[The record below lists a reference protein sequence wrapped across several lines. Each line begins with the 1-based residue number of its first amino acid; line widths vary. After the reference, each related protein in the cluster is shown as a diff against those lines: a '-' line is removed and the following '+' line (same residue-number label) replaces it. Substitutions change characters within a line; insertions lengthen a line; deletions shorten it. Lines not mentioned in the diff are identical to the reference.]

1 MNKNHTVA
9 GRTKSST
16 GTLARGIS
24 LRSAGRFAASLLV
37 ASVATSFISG
47 CDVKSFIDPSEVG
60 RYSHKALLL
69 PILDRLDTGVE
80 EPNDQFAKSED
91 VRPEDLVAVEADYVL
106 GKNDLVTI
114 TINDLNGVGTET
126 TRQVRVSESG
136 LISLPL
142 IKQIQAE
149 GLSEAQLETSIAA
162 AYADAKLLPNAQVTV
177 SLAAAR
183 ARTFSL
189 LGAVAQPGEY
199 EIPRTDFRVLDALV
213 TAREFGVSGQQYIY
227 VVRKARDA
235 QPEVAPAAPI
245 NSEKPGGVNPDIFA
259 PQSSLGGQ
267 SQLTADAVAGSK
279 AQWRVDALQP
289 RMLQTAD
296 PAAPAVGS
304 DNEGRY
310 VTIDGKTV
318 PVGQSPTTKDS
329 LTITA
334 PPPPPLDPTTL
345 PAAQLQDFN
354 FEIPEATGER
364 IIRVPLQALRNGD
377 LKQNIVVRPGDLLIL
392 PPAQSGVIYMGGHVQ
407 RTGVYSLPFD
417 GTKMTLKQAIISAG
431 MLDGLAIPQRTDV
444 IRRIGTDREVF
455 ARVNLDA
462 IFAGRQPDI
471 FLKPND
477 TVMVGTNFFAPFLA
491 AIRGGFRFTY
501 GFGFLYDRNY
511 YLTPNE
517 ENGIN

>member
-1 MNKNHTVA
+1 MKMKNNHKV
-9 GRTKSST
+9 GR
-16 GTLARGIS
+16 
-24 LRSAGRFAASLLV
+24 ASLLGGTGGRAFGV
-37 ASVATSFISG
+37 AGWVLALAVGSGLVSG

-60 RYSHKALLL
+60 RYDHKALLL

-80 EPNDQFAKSED
+80 EPNDQFAKAED
-91 VRPEDLVAVEADYVL
+91 VRAEDLVAVEADYVL
-106 GKNDLVTI
+106 GKNDVVVVTI
-114 TINDLNGVGTET
+114 TDLNGVGTET

-142 IKQIQAE
+142 IKQLQAE
-149 GLSEAQLETSIAA
+149 GLTEAQLEGAIAQ
-162 AYADAKLLPNAQVTV
+162 AYADAKLLPNAQVSV

-199 EIPRTDFRVLDALV
+199 EIPRTDFRILDALV
-213 TAREFGVSGQQYIY
+213 TAREFGVSGQEFIF
-227 VVRKARDA
+227 VVRRPAA
-235 QPEVAPAAPI
+235 TPAAPVPAAPA
-245 NSEKPGGVNPDIFA
+245 KPDGVNPDIFA
-259 PQSSLGGQ
+259 PQSKGTG
-267 SQLTADAVAGSK
+267 AGVDAVAGTK

-289 RMLQTAD
+289 QMLQTD
-296 PAAPAVGS
+296 GTSTAPAVGS

-318 PVGQSPTTKDS
+318 PVGQSPAAQDA

-334 PPPPPLDPTTL
+334 PAPVALDPTTL
-345 PAAQLQDFN
+345 PSAQLQEFN
-354 FEIPEATGER
+354 FEVPEATGNR
-364 IIRVPLQALRNGD
+364 IIRVPLQALRAGD

-392 PPAQSGVIYMGGHVQ
+392 PPAPSGVIYMGGHVQ

-444 IRRIGTDREVF
+444 VRRIGTDREVF
-455 ARVNLDA
+455 ARVDLDA

-501 GFGFLYDRNY
+501 GFGFLYDRNF
-511 YLTPNE
+511 YLTPQQEFGN
-517 ENGIN
+517 